1 MAQIWTFIPPF
12 FCIAW
17 VLLFSLIADAQAAV
31 ASDQAGRCDEVFQS
45 ARSTKGYDAADQR
58 FTTATDGLGA
68 LRTTPLYPSAVRIG
82 IWGDSHTA
90 SGSFMDAMLQAW
102 GFPTEGMRAGHVQAA
117 MDLGT
122 GSGAIALAFKHQR
135 PNVQMHAR
143 DLSADAL
150 DVARANAQRL
160 DLEIAF
166 SQGAWLEGFT
176 ETFDAIVSNPP
187 YIAEADP
194 HLLALRHEPVQ
205 ALTSG
210 ADGLNDLRAIITQAP
225 ACLKP
230 GGWLLLEHGYD
241 QGEAVRQLLQAKG
254 FVAVQSRKDLAGIER
269 CSGGRCAARTDI

>member
-1 MAQIWTFIPPF
+1 MRRRPSLLIKRGVATKF
-12 FCIAW
+12 FNP
-17 VLLFSLIADAQAAV
+17 L
-31 ASDQAGRCDEVFQS
+31 GP
-45 ARSTKGYDAADQR
+45 QR
-58 FTTATDGLGA
+58 AMTQPIRA
-68 LRTTPLYPSAVRIG
+68 LRLPPMVWARCGLRRCIPQPFIG

-122 GSGAIALAFKHQR
+122 GSGAIALAFKHHR

-225 ACLKP
+225 VCLKP

-254 FVAVQSRKDLAGIER
+254 FVAVQSRKDLEGIER